1 MRYYPCNELNLNK
14 IKEKLSIMQFK
25 EKTEQW
31 LFTLRGIYK
40 YYKDDLIIFKFNFN
54 EKDEILRNY
63 IRDSDFFVSP
73 NTWKKI
79 EVRHQLPFINQKMEV
94 KSYIF
99 SPSLKSKLHF
109 IVEYYDSGKVDYYF
123 TSPEESTNKSLQE
136 DIGSFLLALT

>member
-1 MRYYPCNELNLNK
+1 MILLFSNL
-14 IKEKLSIMQFK
+14 I
-25 EKTEQW
+25 
-31 LFTLRGIYK
+31 
-40 YYKDDLIIFKFNFN
+40 FN

-63 IRDSDFFVSP
+63 IRGSDFFVSP

-79 EVRHQLPFINQKMEV
+79 EVRHQLPFIHQKMLV

-136 DIGSFLLALT
+136 DIGSFFTCSYIICIICNVILDITANCNITNCYCINSFDLYISSK

>member
-1 MRYYPCNELNLNK
+1 MRYYPCNELNLNE

-25 EKTEQW
+25 EKTEPW

-40 YYKDDLIIFKFNFN
+40 YYKDDL
-54 EKDEILRNY
+54 LRNY
-63 IRDSDFFVSP
+63 IRGSDFFVSP

-79 EVRHQLPFINQKMEV
+79 EVRHQLPFIHQKMLV